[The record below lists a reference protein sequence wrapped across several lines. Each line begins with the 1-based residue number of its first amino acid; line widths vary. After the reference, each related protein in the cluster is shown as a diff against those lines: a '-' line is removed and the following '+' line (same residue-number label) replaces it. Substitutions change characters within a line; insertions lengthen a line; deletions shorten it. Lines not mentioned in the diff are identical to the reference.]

1 MTERVAL
8 TGATG
13 FLGSNLLT
21 ALEKSNYP
29 IKALTRRARAQT
41 GSAGEPGGPG
51 GQTSSMPPHVVGG
64 GLSPGA
70 GPPHPGG
77 DSGNVSWIN
86 GDLNN
91 LPALDELVEGCA
103 SIIHCA
109 GATRGN
115 SQEDFLEVNL
125 AGTENLLNA
134 ARKITPA
141 PRFLLISSIAAR
153 YPGYSWYSR
162 SKAMAEELLMTDDY
176 AALARTIFRPTAVYG
191 PGDREMRPL
200 FRLMR
205 RGILAG
211 AGTPGA
217 RISLVHVADLVNA
230 IRMWLQATEAQGLF
244 ELDDGT
250 SGGYRWE
257 DIAAGRQSRLETPD
271 NPYQGTRAP
280 AEMRSTREFVVR
292 PDPALPGHT
301 DPRQGQRNHPRQ
313 LGMR

>member
-21 ALEKSNYP
+21 ALEKTECR
-29 IKALTRRARAQT
+29 IKALTRRPR
-41 GSAGEPGGPG
+41 P
-51 GQTSSMPPHVVGG
+51 
-64 GLSPGA
+64 
-70 GPPHPGG
+70 
-77 DSGNVSWIN
+77 DSGPDSGRTTWIN

-91 LPALDELVEGCA
+91 RPALEELVEGCTG
-103 SIIHCA
+103 IIHCA

-115 SQEDFLEVNL
+115 SLEDFLEVNL
-125 AGTENLLNA
+125 RGTENLLNA

-141 PRFLLISSIAAR
+141 PRFLLISSVAAR
-153 YPGYSWYSR
+153 YPGYSWYSH

-176 AALARTIFRPTAVYG
+176 ATLTRTIFRPTAIYG

-211 AGTPGA
+211 TGTPGA
-217 RISLVHVADLVNA
+217 RISLIHVADLVNA
-230 IRMWLQATEAQGLF
+230 ILMWLQATEAQGLY

-250 SGGYRWE
+250 REGYRWA
-257 DIAAGRQSRLETPD
+257 DIAAAGEAAWKRRIIRIRVPAPLLKSAAHANLLLARILRYPAILTPGKVNEITHD
-271 NPYQGTRAP
+271 NWVCDNTPLTATLGWKP
-280 AEMRSTREFVVR
+280 EISLRE
-292 PDPALPGHT
+292 GIHT
-301 DPRQGQRNHPRQ
+301 AI
-313 LGMR
+313 